1 MGAGATSE
9 PVGTVACRAKRQ
21 RGLSVPHVSNLEQIQ
36 ELYGAFGR
44 GDIEPVL
51 AALAPDVEWVEG
63 DIEGLPYR
71 GVHRG
76 PEAVGRDVFAQI
88 PGAYESFELVPQEWV
103 NGGDTIVM
111 LGRVTV
117 RLDGRESTKA
127 WPRSGSSR
135 TARSRASSLSRTR
148 WPRRASWARSADST
162 PASGL
167 SRNGRLS
174 SRRSYVHRSG
184 AQSSK
189 APTIASRAKR
199 KPGSGPGHRDTG
211 VTRLCRIGG
220 PGTNHRTLTSD
231 RRG

>member
-44 GDIEPVL
+44 GEIEPVL

-63 DIEGLPYR
+63 DIEGLPYG

-76 PEAVGRDVFAQI
+76 PEAIGRDVFAQI

-103 NGGDTIVM
+103 DGGDTIVM

-117 RLDGRESTKA
+117 RLDGRESSQSVAQVWKFQDGKITRFESFQDTLA
-127 WPRSGSSR
+127 
-135 TARSRASSLSRTR
+135 TARVL
-148 WPRRASWARSADST
+148 
-162 PASGL
+162 
-167 SRNGRLS
+167 
-174 SRRSYVHRSG
+174 G
-184 AQSSK
+184 AV
-189 APTIASRAKR
+189 
-199 KPGSGPGHRDTG
+199 G
-211 VTRLCRIGG
+211 
-220 PGTNHRTLTSD
+220 
-231 RRG
+231 

>member
-1 MGAGATSE
+1 MWPKELRLRMPRGAARRAQRRQSSGRPERQHSA
-9 PVGTVACRAKRQ
+9 ALIRAKRL

-44 GDIEPVL
+44 GEIEPVL

-103 NGGDTIVM
+103 DGGDTIVM

-117 RLDGRESTKA
+117 RLEGRESSQSVAQVWKFQD
-127 WPRSGSSR
+127 GKISR
-135 TARSRASSLSRTR
+135 FESFQDTLATARVL
-148 WPRRASWARSADST
+148 
-162 PASGL
+162 
-167 SRNGRLS
+167 
-174 SRRSYVHRSG
+174 G
-184 AQSSK
+184 AV
-189 APTIASRAKR
+189 
-199 KPGSGPGHRDTG
+199 G
-211 VTRLCRIGG
+211 
-220 PGTNHRTLTSD
+220 
-231 RRG
+231 